1 MSTDEARGAA
11 RASGLRYS
19 TDAWPGWG
27 RRRSGRGFTYR
38 DADGATIRDADVRA
52 RIAALAIP
60 PAWTDVWICPW
71 PNGHLQATGRDA
83 RGRKQY
89 RYHARW
95 RKRRGADNF
104 ERMLDFAGALPRI
117 RRRCRQDLASKRL
130 SRDKV
135 LATVVRLLELS
146 LIRVGNEEYARVNRS
161 FGLTTMRGRHARI
174 EGSSVRFRFRGKAGA
189 MHEVDVRDRRL
200 ASIVRRCQELPGQ
213 ALFAYVD
220 DDGEVRDVT
229 SDDVN
234 DYLREASGGD
244 FTAKDFRTWAGTL
257 LAYRALRSL
266 QPEQHGPAA
275 RRNVVEA
282 MRRTAARLGNTPAV
296 ARGSYVH
303 PAVLEAYLDGSLPGT
318 LVDAAE
324 EQEEPPVGSDRDEE
338 RAIVRLLRQR
348 AQRAR
353 RDPGDVT
360 EPRPSAGA
368 LSSLEAISRQTG
380 SLPCSWRNLALS
392 TCSSI
397 SSPALP
403 SPCRM
408 SSPTFAALSERL
420 SSPSARRSSSLV
432 LFSASR

>member
-1 MSTDEARGAA
+1 MSLSTDDARAAA

-19 TDAWPGWG
+19 TDARPGWS
-27 RRRSGRGFTYR
+27 RRRSGRGWTYL
-38 DADGATIRDADVRA
+38 DIDGATIRDADARA

-89 RYHARW
+89 RYHAKW
-95 RKRRGADNF
+95 RQRRGAENF
-104 ERMLDFAGALPRI
+104 ERMIAFAAALPRI
-117 RRRCRQDLASKRL
+117 RRRARQDLASKRL
-130 SRDKV
+130 SREKV
-135 LATVVRLLELS
+135 LGTVVRLLELT
-146 LIRVGNEEYARVNRS
+146 LIRVGNQEYARVNRS

-174 EGSSVRFRFRGKAGA
+174 EGSSMRFRFRGKSGA
-189 MHEVDVRDRRL
+189 IHEVDIRDRRL

-213 ALFAYVD
+213 DLFAYVD
-220 DDGEVRDVT
+220 DDGEVRDIT

-257 LAYRALRSL
+257 LAYRALRAL
-266 QPEQHGPAA
+266 QPEDHGPAA

-303 PAVLEAYLDGSLPGT
+303 PAVLEAYLDGSLPGA

-324 EQEEPPVGSDRDEE
+324 EQEAPPVESDRDEE
-338 RAIVRLLRQR
+338 RAVVRLLRQR
-348 AQRAR
+348 ARQPR
-353 RDPGDVT
+353 R
-360 EPRPSAGA
+360 
-368 LSSLEAISRQTG
+368 
-380 SLPCSWRNLALS
+380 N
-392 TCSSI
+392 
-397 SSPALP
+397 
-403 SPCRM
+403 
-408 SSPTFAALSERL
+408 
-420 SSPSARRSSSLV
+420 RRT
-432 LFSASR
+432 